1 METFLLMLQRLF
13 ETVQN
18 IQVPDNRC
26 NPLSLFENDMGNR
39 LRCEFKAKHS
49 ALVPIVVILHP
60 KRPHRNMEFQTG
72 GCFFIQT
79 EIDPFRVT
87 EPKLEFNAR
96 DLVAL
101 THVVDP
107 VLSRDPSYW
116 SQNAQLAR
124 AVQRGKTIHSRIAL
138 KRTRLEIGIRFANA
152 GLGNLHN

>member
-1 METFLLMLQRLF
+1 
-13 ETVQN
+13 
-18 IQVPDNRC
+18 
-26 NPLSLFENDMGNR
+26 MGNR
-39 LRCEFKAKHS
+39 LRREFKVKHS

-60 KRPHRNMEFQTG
+60 KRPRQTMEFQTG
-72 GCFFIQT
+72 GFTQT
-79 EIDPFRVT
+79 EINPSRVT
-87 EPKLEFNAR
+87 EPKLEFNAK

-101 THVVDP
+101 THVVDS